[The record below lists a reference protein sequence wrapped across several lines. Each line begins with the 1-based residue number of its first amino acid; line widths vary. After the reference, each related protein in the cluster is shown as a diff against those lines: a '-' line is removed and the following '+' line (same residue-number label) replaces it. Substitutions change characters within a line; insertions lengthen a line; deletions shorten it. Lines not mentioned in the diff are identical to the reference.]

1 MQVNTRQRILSTI
14 FTLVILLAGMM
25 VYQSFSKSKQSTIQ
39 SFEKKDVRTVE
50 IMNFDATSTNYQV
63 EIDGRIKSLDQVNF
77 FAEVTGKLIPTS
89 KRFKEGVFYKKGEL
103 IFKIDD
109 TDARFNLLALR
120 SNLLNTITQIMPD
133 LKFDYPNAF
142 SQWKEYLDNY
152 DVNNI
157 ISPLPAIDDQQVK
170 YYVAGKNILNQYYTI
185 KAQEDK
191 LSDYKIYAPFSGI
204 VTSSSVSPGSLVSPG
219 SNLGSF
225 INTSKYELKAPIQL
239 SQLKYIKQGQKV
251 QLGSAALDK
260 EWTGIVSRIGNLI
273 DPTTQ
278 NLPVYISV
286 SGKGLSEG
294 MYLNGT
300 IIGDRIDNVYAIP
313 QDLVFEQNKIFVVRD
328 STVMKSE
335 IQVIN
340 KTENVYYIRGVD
352 SSDAVISSSING
364 IFNGQK
370 VIVKSAKS

>member
-1 MQVNTRQRILSTI
+1 MQVTTRQRILSSI
-14 FTLVILLAGMM
+14 FTLVILVAGMM
-25 VYQSFSKSKQSTIQ
+25 IYQSFSNSKDPSIQ

-50 IMNFDATSTNYQV
+50 VMNFDAASTNYQV

-77 FAEVTGKLIPTS
+77 FAEVTGKLTATS
-89 KRFKEGVFYKKGEL
+89 KRFREGVFYKKGEL

-133 LKFDYPNAF
+133 LKFDYPQAF
-142 SQWKEYLDNY
+142 DQWKEYLDNY

-157 ISPLPAIDDQQVK
+157 IHTLPEIDDPQVK

-204 VTSSSVSPGSLVSPG
+204 VTTSNVSPGSLVSPG
-219 SNLGSF
+219 SNLGTF
-225 INTSKYELKAPIQL
+225 INTSRYELKAPIQL
-239 SQLKYIKQGQKV
+239 SQLKYIKKGQQVK
-251 QLGSAALDK
+251 LGSAALEK

-313 QDLVFEQNKIFVVRD
+313 QDLVFEQNKIFIVRD
-328 STVMKSE
+328 SMVLKSE

-340 KTENVYYIRGVD
+340 KSENVYFIQGVD

-364 IFNGQK
+364 VFNGQK
-370 VIVKSAKS
+370 VIVKSGKS